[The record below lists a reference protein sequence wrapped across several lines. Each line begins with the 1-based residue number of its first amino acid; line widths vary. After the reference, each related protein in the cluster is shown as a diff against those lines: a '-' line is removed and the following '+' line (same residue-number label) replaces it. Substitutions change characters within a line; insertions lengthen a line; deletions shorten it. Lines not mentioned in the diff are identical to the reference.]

1 MGYCSID
8 DLKKIIDVSEL
19 KRLADDSGS
28 AEGLEDPAVAA
39 VIAEATEQA
48 DSEIDSYLATR
59 YTLPLAIVPRVISSL
74 SARMTIYY
82 LSLRTGTEPDKK
94 WESVYKRSV
103 EVLAQIAKGMVSL
116 GIPLVKADSTER
128 PRPCM
133 VGINSTFSR
142 TKVF

>member
-1 MGYCSID
+1 MGYCTID

-19 KRLADDSGS
+19 KRFADDSGS
-28 AEGLEDPAVAA
+28 AESLEDPTVAA

-59 YTLPLAIVPRVISSL
+59 YSLPLAVAPRVISSL

-82 LSLRTGTEPDKK
+82 LSLRAGTEPDKK

-103 EVLAQIAKGMVSL
+103 DVLAQIAKGMASL
-116 GIPLVKADSTER
+116 GIPLVKADSPER

>member
-1 MGYCSID
+1 MGYCTID

-19 KRLADDSGS
+19 KRFADDSGS
-28 AEGLEDPAVAA
+28 AEGLEDPIVAA

-48 DSEIDSYLATR
+48 DSEIDSYLAAR
-59 YTLPLAIVPRVISSL
+59 YTLPLAVAPRVISSL

-82 LSLRTGTEPDKK
+82 LSLRAGTEPDKK

-103 EVLAQIAKGMVSL
+103 DVLAQIAKGIVSL
-116 GIPLVKADSTER
+116 GIPLVKADSAER
-128 PRPCM
+128 PKPCM
-133 VGINSTFSR
+133 VGIHSTFSR